1 MNQLHDETGAVWGE
15 LRGARVPRRYQDP
28 AAEYR
33 AAVEAVAVRDRS
45 HRLRIR
51 FAGRQ
56 PGAMLQGVLTG
67 RLPAAPDASGGRAE
81 PSAVLTPKGRMVAA
95 LRLWREAGDDER
107 YLADVPR
114 AAAAPLLEHLG
125 RYLPPR
131 FATFADVSDE
141 TGMLTIMGPRAAE
154 LLAGDG
160 MGLVGEAN
168 VLEALAE
175 DELHI
180 VRGGEGGH
188 GGEGGEGRESGEGGR
203 GREGAVTVIR
213 TGAVSEPVWDV
224 VADRATLRD
233 LWRRALAG
241 GALPV
246 GSGVWEALRLEA
258 GRPAFGADM
267 DTDTLM
273 PETGLVER
281 LVDQGK
287 GCYTGQE
294 VIVRIRD
301 RGHVNRHLRRLRLSD
316 APTPAA
322 GTELWAEGNERPVGR
337 ITSAAVSPRLGTLA
351 LAYVRREVEP
361 GASVAVG
368 SPDGAPAVVEAI

>member
-1 MNQLHDETGAVWGE
+1 M
-15 LRGARVPRRYQDP
+15 P
-28 AAEYR
+28 APLD
-33 AAVEAVAVRDRS
+33 VSVG
-45 HRLRIR
+45 H
-51 FAGRQ
+51 
-56 PGAMLQGVLTG
+56 
-67 RLPAAPDASGGRAE
+67 AE
-81 PSAVLTPKGRMVAA
+81 PNAALTPKGRMVAE
-95 LRLWREAGDDER
+95 LRIWREPGEVER

-131 FATFADVSDE
+131 FATFADISDE
-141 TGMLTIMGPRAAE
+141 LGMLTVMGPRAAE
-154 LLAGDG
+154 LLAGAG
-160 MGLVGEAN
+160 MGIDTAPGVFA
-168 VLEALAE
+168 ALAE
-175 DELHI
+175 DELRV
-180 VRGGEGGH
+180 VRRGQGGE
-188 GGEGGEGRESGEGGR
+188 SD
-203 GREGAVTVIR
+203 VTVIR
-213 TGAVSEPVWDV
+213 SGAVATPAWDV
-224 VADRATLRD
+224 VADRETIRD
-233 LWRRALAG
+233 LWRRARAA

-273 PETGLVER
+273 PETGLVAR
-281 LVDQGK
+281 LVDHAK

-322 GTELWAEGNERPVGR
+322 GTELWAEGNARPVGH
-337 ITSAAVSPRLGTLA
+337 ITSSAVSPRMGTLA

-361 GASVAVG
+361 GGSVAVAA
-368 SPDGAPAVVEAI
+368 PDGPPAVVEAI